1 MGMEPEMT
9 ALLEALAWRSVT
21 AALVLLIFASWYD
34 QRITALEARGRQEGY
49 MALIV
54 AGGTLVVLVAGLFVA
69 WPLGPAAWAACGI
82 VTLMFLPAGIPMLI
96 GSARRHNDRREE
108 ELRRIRAAA
117 LRQDEPA

>member
-1 MGMEPEMT
+1 MEPEMT